1 MGLRIRQIFLL
12 DSNIITANLTDVFK
26 NLFSK
31 IYAFNCEDLTFELN
45 YLYKLIISE
54 YGLQNYFKLN
64 SLVYSYFIPAI
75 FLGFLQAYY
84 PEQREV
90 NTKLRKY
97 YLLLSL
103 SMKLGTANRMKLL
116 QLIEYYISSIDL
128 PPTLFSFQI
137 SLNKVVLYFVLFSA
151 FNALNFDQL
160 LNDKFQTQCWQVSF
174 DSNISAVETVIL
186 KLVLQLNYSK
196 IWINAKNHDQL
207 VAQFTEIKLQHRI
220 TKMTYQNT
228 NCVVYSQQY
237 HQPDCNIGKFYIVQK

>member
-1 MGLRIRQIFLL
+1 MSLE
-12 DSNIITANLTDVFK
+12 V
-26 NLFSK
+26 
-31 IYAFNCEDLTFELN
+31 
-45 YLYKLIISE
+45 
-54 YGLQNYFKLN
+54 
-64 SLVYSYFIPAI
+64 SLVYSYFIPAN
-75 FLGFLQAYY
+75 FLGFIQAYY

-116 QLIEYYISSIDL
+116 QLIEYFIYSIDF
-128 PPTLFSFQI
+128 PPKLFSFQM
-137 SLNKVVLYFVLFSA
+137 SVNKDVLQFVLFSA

-160 LNDKFQTQCWQVSF
+160 LNDKFQTQYWQVSF

-186 KLVLQLNYSK
+186 KLVLQLNYTK
-196 IWINAKNHDQL
+196 IWVNAKNYDQL

-228 NCVVYSQQY
+228 NCVAYSQQF